1 MLASTVSLFML
12 ISTLVQPAAAWMT
25 RVRYRSSSTSPRCCV
40 QISTPNAIAATA
52 TTPSTAEPM
61 PKPVKTGPSW
71 SGVGSSSG
79 MAVRLPGDFWKD
91 VGVTVEATRGGA
103 GAQNATNGTN
113 RSGIALSYVNSDAR
127 PQDDLFGHV
136 NGRWLADYEI
146 PADRATDGAFRTLFD
161 RAEEQVRDLITQA
174 AGSNPAPDTDKQR
187 IGDLYA
193 SFIDEDTVARVGLA
207 PLHEELKAIDDA
219 PDTTALAEVVGR
231 LQRAGVGGGAGLYVD
246 TDSKDSSRYLLHVS
260 QSGLGLPD
268 EAYYRDEQ
276 HAEILAAYPRHIAA
290 MFALVYGGSSDDH
303 ADTAAR
309 IVALASK
316 LAAAHWAVVK
326 RRDLP
331 DEAPGFDWSGWVQA
345 LGSSTDAAAEL
356 VVRQPDYLTAFAAL
370 WASEDIEDWKRW
382 LRWRVIHARAA
393 VLTDDVVAED
403 FAFYG
408 RTLTGAEQNRDRWKR
423 GVAFVGILMGDA
435 VGRLYVERY
444 FPPEA
449 KARMDD
455 LVDNLRKAYQVS
467 IESLDWMTPETRQ
480 RALAKLD
487 KFTAKIGYP
496 KRWRDYSTLRADRA
510 DLYGNFLRGNAVN
523 YDRELAKLGSPVDRD
538 EWFMTPQTVNA
549 YYNPGMNEIV
559 FPAAILQPPFFDAQ
573 ADDAANYGGIGA
585 VIGHEIG
592 HGFDDQGAKYDGDGN
607 LVDWWTDD
615 DRAEFGART
624 KALIEQY
631 DAYTPRGLDGGH
643 HVNGAFTVGE
653 NIGDLGGLTIA
664 LLAYQLSLNGRPA
677 PVIDGL
683 TGVQRVF
690 YGWAQVWRTKSREA
704 EEFRWNGGVRNVD
717 AFYDAFDVAEGD
729 ALYLEPTRRVRIWN

>member
-1 MLASTVSLFML
+1 
-12 ISTLVQPAAAWMT
+12 
-25 RVRYRSSSTSPRCCV
+25 
-40 QISTPNAIAATA
+40 
-52 TTPSTAEPM
+52 
-61 PKPVKTGPSW
+61 
-71 SGVGSSSG
+71 
-79 MAVRLPGDFWKD
+79 
-91 VGVTVEATRGGA
+91 VTI
-103 GAQNATNGTN
+103 N
-113 RSGIALSYVNSDAR
+113 SGIDLSYVDSAAR

-161 RAEEQVRDLITQA
+161 RAEEQVHDLIAQA
-174 AGSNPAPDTDKQR
+174 AGSNPAPDTDEQR

-231 LQRAGVGGGAGLYVD
+231 LQRAGVGGGAGVYVD

-290 MFALVYGGSSDDH
+290 MFALVYGGSTDDH

-309 IVALASK
+309 IVALESK
-316 LAAAHWAVVK
+316 LAAAHWDVVK
-326 RRDLP
+326 RRDADLTYNLRKLADLP

-370 WASEDIEDWKRW
+370 WASEDIEDWRRW

-423 GVAFVGILMGDA
+423 GVAFVGMMMGDA

-449 KARMDD
+449 KARMDV
-455 LVDNLRKAYQVS
+455 LVDNLRKAYRVS

-480 RALAKLD
+480 RALVKLD
-487 KFTAKIGYP
+487 KFAAKIGYP

-631 DAYTPRGLDGGH
+631 DAFIPRQLSAHPGSP
-643 HVNGAFTVGE
+643 HVRGAFTVGE
-653 NIGDLGGLTIA
+653 NIGDLGGLSIA
-664 LLAYQLSLNGRPA
+664 LLAYQLSLNGEQP
-677 PVIDGL
+677 PIIDGL
-683 TGVQRVF
+683 SGLQRVLF
-690 YGWAQVWRTKSREA
+690 GWAQVWRTKSRDAEA
-704 EEFRWNGGVRNVD
+704 IRRLATDPHSPPEFRCNGVVRNVD
-717 AFYDAFDVAEGD
+717 AFYQAFDVAQSD
-729 ALYLEPTRRVRIWN
+729 ALYLDPAQRVRIWN